1 MLLRQRAGRCLAE
14 GVYIAKE
21 LTIIMKEY
29 VLQCY
34 FCKLVVEYFTIT
46 CFTLRRVGWLVDWLV
61 GVIHTSTV
69 VGH

>member
-1 MLLRQRAGRCLAE
+1 MLLRQRAGRSVAE

-21 LTIIMKEY
+21 PTIIIKEN

-34 FCKLVVEYFTIT
+34 FSKLVVEYFTIT
-46 CFTLRRVGWLVDWLV
+46 CFTLRSVGWLVDWLV
-61 GVIHTSTV
+61 GVLHTSTV